1 MRIQFLVQTLASAHQ
16 SLALVHCCNELVSKG
31 HEVQVFVEDKGSP
44 PIKPDFPIFD
54 ASYAYTQNNPLIVT
68 SLSSLAVAINSPVS
82 RKIWFYAWDM
92 EWLSG
97 EPFAWSSLQ
106 PMYTAVPLL
115 ARSEH
120 HRRILQNTW
129 GKYVET
135 VIEDFSAEQIE
146 RLLCL

>member
-1 MRIQFLVQTLASAHQ
+1 MARGNLQHCRRGKAAVSNKLPGGWPAGGFEAMRIQFLVQTLASAHQ

-82 RKIWFYAWDM
+82 RKIWFYA
-92 EWLSG
+92 G
-97 EPFAWSSLQ
+97 A
-106 PMYTAVPLL
+106 
-115 ARSEH
+115 
-120 HRRILQNTW
+120 
-129 GKYVET
+129 
-135 VIEDFSAEQIE
+135 
-146 RLLCL
+146 